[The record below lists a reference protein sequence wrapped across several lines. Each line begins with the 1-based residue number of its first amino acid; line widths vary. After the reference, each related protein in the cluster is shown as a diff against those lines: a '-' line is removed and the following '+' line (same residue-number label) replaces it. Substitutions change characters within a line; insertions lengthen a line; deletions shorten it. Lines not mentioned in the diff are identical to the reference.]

1 MGLYHAV
8 QVKTMLL
15 EHREEVDRLQ
25 EYITGSY

>member
-1 MGLYHAV
+1 MMFLL